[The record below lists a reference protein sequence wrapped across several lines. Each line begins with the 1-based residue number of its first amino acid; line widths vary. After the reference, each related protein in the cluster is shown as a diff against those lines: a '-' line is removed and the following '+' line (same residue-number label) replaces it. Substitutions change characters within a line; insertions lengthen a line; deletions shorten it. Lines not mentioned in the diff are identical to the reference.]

1 MRLEFI
7 PKTKATFTAIDIQS
21 LKMGQTDVVPA
32 VCVHLKITQA
42 NSTLKMLDKN
52 LLPFLY
58 QKGATPNQQALE
70 GVPVISDHPTLS
82 PIAEAL
88 GALNWD
94 GEQTGVTLKIYQG
107 VTGDEDITLSDC
119 TVRKVKIDPHEGG
132 AVDYHLQVW
141 TSDVDQDTI
150 GALGVLKSLDR
161 DIELIPAAPVKQRR
175 IDDDGEKNT
184 PEKALAKAAKG

>member
-7 PKTKATFTAIDIQS
+7 GKTKATFTAIDIQS

-52 LLPFLY
+52 LLGMLF
-58 QKGATPNQQALE
+58 QKGAAPNQQALD
-70 GVPVISDHPTLS
+70 GIPVVSDWPALS
-82 PIAEAL
+82 NIAERL

-94 GEQTGVTLKIYQG
+94 GEQTGATLKIYQG
-107 VTGDEDITLSDC
+107 VTGDQDITLQDC
-119 TVRKVKIDPHEGG
+119 TVRKVKIDPKEGG

-141 TSDVDQDTI
+141 TSDVDQDVI

-161 DIELIPAAPVKQRR
+161 DIELIAAEPVKQKK
-175 IDDDGEKNT
+175 IDDKGEKNT
-184 PEKALAKAAKG
+184 PEKALAGAVGG